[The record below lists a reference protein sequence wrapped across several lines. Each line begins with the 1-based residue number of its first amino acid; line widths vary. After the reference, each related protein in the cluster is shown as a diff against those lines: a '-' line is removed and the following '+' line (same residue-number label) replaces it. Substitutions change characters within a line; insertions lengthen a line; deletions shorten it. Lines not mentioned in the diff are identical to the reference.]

1 MRRSGAPRAEPTAA
15 MPEATLDPRH
25 GPLDPRK
32 VLTSIGEVVY
42 DWDLATDALAWG
54 ANAAEVLGVADR
66 ARLASG
72 AGFALMVDPGG
83 GETRHEAILRC
94 EATDEGAG
102 VPYRAR
108 YVLRHKGGRPSTID
122 DTGRWYAGPDGR
134 PARAHGVLR
143 IDRTAPAAVDDAGAS
158 ARDRTEFLRRMRAEV
173 AEAGRSRRPLTILVL
188 ASTRASRTSSASRP
202 ARRSQRRSR
211 RASAASCGAATGSCA
226 MPARALRSRFAPA
239 RRTRPRSPRRAC
251 GR

>member
-42 DWDLATDALAWG
+42 DWDLATAALARG

-94 EATDEGAG
+94 ETAGEGARG
-102 VPYRAR
+102 PPP
-108 YVLRHKGGRPSTID
+108 GRP
-122 DTGRWYAGPDGR
+122 R
-134 PARAHGVLR
+134 P
-143 IDRTAPAAVDDAGAS
+143 
-158 ARDRTEFLRRMRAEV
+158 
-173 AEAGRSRRPLTILVL
+173 
-188 ASTRASRTSSASRP
+188 
-202 ARRSQRRSR
+202 
-211 RASAASCGAATGSCA
+211 
-226 MPARALRSRFAPA
+226 
-239 RRTRPRSPRRAC
+239 
-251 GR
+251 

>member
-42 DWDLATDALAWG
+42 DWDLASDALAWG

-94 EATDEGAG
+94 DAADEGAG

-108 YVLRHKGGRPSTID
+108 YVLRIKGDRPSTIAC
-122 DTGRWYAGPDGR
+122 T
-134 PARAHGVLR
+134 
-143 IDRTAPAAVDDAGAS
+143 T
-158 ARDRTEFLRRMRAEV
+158 
-173 AEAGRSRRPLTILVL
+173 PL
-188 ASTRASRTSSASRP
+188 RTSKCSSCNGCRCGGGLGV
-202 ARRSQRRSR
+202 
-211 RASAASCGAATGSCA
+211 AAG
-226 MPARALRSRFAPA
+226 
-239 RRTRPRSPRRAC
+239 
-251 GR
+251 